1 MAEIS
6 LRAYIKELDD
16 LIERDQ
22 LDEVI
27 AHCRHILQTYPKHLD
42 VYRLLGKAYLE
53 AKRYGDAADIFQRVL
68 SAIPDDFVAHVGM
81 AIVREDEGNLDAAIW
96 HMERAFETNPSNPAI
111 QQELRRLIGRRDG
124 LEPNKVRLTR
134 GALARMYA
142 HGELFPQAIAEL
154 RSALQEDADRP
165 DLQVL
170 LADMYW
176 RTGQRTE
183 AADVCQRILDSL
195 PFCREANRIL
205 AAALQAEGRA
215 EDAITYHRRLASLEP
230 YAALV
235 ETAMDDASRVE
246 ANAVRIEKLAWV
258 PGQPVPGG
266 DGGQP
271 DWAASLGI
279 DARPEVPKPPSAK
292 RPSWLES
299 LESETAAAR
308 QPAAPPPQREA
319 APEPVPPPP
328 SVSAP
333 SSSSP
338 ATESA
343 EGAIPDWMKGAGW
356 SESRGE
362 AVEGPV
368 SFSESELEALD
379 AGAPPPQEGE
389 LAPADIPDW
398 LKDIAP
404 TEGLTPSPEPP
415 PAVVPEAA
423 TPDNAWL
430 GAGAEVVSEGE
441 GPRLPPGWG
450 TPPPARESDQ
460 SEPPTPA
467 PAVPTWMEE
476 AAPGATE
483 TIVTWLGDRSKEALG
498 RPVKAEPAEPIP
510 EPIGEPEPDLTF
522 DKASLP
528 AGVPDWLAEEVSWG
542 QSEQVPAPSD
552 EEKAPTEPEG
562 PSWLSGVAAA
572 AAESESAQPEGLP
585 WMKAEEEEP
594 IQAGMYAEEPEEP
607 ATPAAEVPAW
617 IKAIAAS
624 GADEEVPAA
633 AEVPQPEWLRESEMP
648 PAEEAGR
655 EGLDWLRTLAEAEA
669 EPSIASTPSATE
681 EPPAAAP
688 AESLAWL
695 RDLAEAEPP
704 SPPDEGKPEEEPE
717 APGWLRGIAEERPAR
732 SALSRS
738 SAPEWMRGI
747 AEPEPEPAAEI
758 SEEATLDWMR
768 GIAEA
773 QAPAPEASSEIPE
786 PAALTPIDF
795 PEVTPTP
802 PGETPEWLS
811 LLGPPEVP
819 PGETPTGEWLRTLE
833 AEGAPTAGAAPTLPP
848 GEGIPGMGAA
858 SDDALDDE
866 QVFQW
871 LEGLAARQE
880 SEVAQPAA
888 PPEPPSPVA
897 PSPAGPPPPLAPVAA
912 APLLAPPPEEGMEWL
927 EKLAADRGVEAPQ
940 APAPAP
946 PGVPSPEVPDWLKEL
961 VAEAPPAP
969 ASTKPPEP
977 PTPPSPPAD
986 SEETLPA
993 LPEWMI
999 PSPLE
1004 ETEPAI
1010 PLPPV
1015 QQTAP
1020 EPPMPVAE
1028 TPAASPPPMEEL
1040 SETWVPPWEGLEIE
1054 TPEEAPP
1061 EPAESVWK
1069 PVLPSDETV
1078 YIPPRRPSRTDE
1090 TLLRR
1095 PLPSAEP
1102 PIAREEPAPEPPQTI
1117 RPGPP
1122 VAPEP
1127 VRSPVGDQEDEIP
1140 DWLRTPIPYIPP
1152 TAKPPVP
1159 AEAEPA
1165 LESAFEPEPAVPAP
1179 VPAEPVFESTFKPE
1193 PFAPAPIPAELVP
1206 SEPEEAAPPPPV
1218 VTEPVAATPAP
1229 VEVPVPE
1236 EAVPAP
1242 APQPREAPLPQ
1253 AEAPPPIVEPRFVEP
1268 APVPAPAPVE
1278 SRRVDAVPPAIPP
1291 AAAAV
1296 PARPARAGRGR
1307 ADPGQHLE
1315 NARKALATGDYPRAA
1330 SSYGALIKRNFD
1342 VQAIADE
1349 LRLALDR
1356 NPQAAVLWQ
1365 TLGDAYMKGG
1375 RLQDAIEA
1383 YRRGMEAA

>member
-124 LEPNKVRLTR
+124 LEPHKVRLTR

-183 AADVCQRILDSL
+183 AADVCQGILDSL

-246 ANAVRIEKLAWV
+246 ANAVRIEKLSWV

-279 DARPEVPKPPSAK
+279 DARPEAAKPPSAK

-308 QPAAPPPQREA
+308 QPVAPPPQ
-319 APEPVPPPP
+319 PKGVQEPVPASP
-328 SVSAP
+328 SGPTP
-333 SSSSP
+333 SSP
-338 ATESA
+338 TPA
-343 EGAIPDWMKGAGW
+343 EGPIPDWMRGAGW
-356 SESRGE
+356 AESKGE

-368 SFSESELEALD
+368 SFTEGELNALD

-404 TEGLTPSPEPP
+404 AESLAPLPESPS
-415 PAVVPEAA
+415 AIVPEAA
-423 TPDNAWL
+423 APDDAWL
-430 GAGAEVVSEGE
+430 GARAQVVSEGE

-450 TPPPARESDQ
+450 TPPAREPEQ
-460 SEPPTPA
+460 SEPLTPA

-498 RPVKAEPAEPIP
+498 RPVKAEPAPPTP
-510 EPIGEPEPDLTF
+510 EPLGEPEPDLTF

-542 QSEQVPAPSD
+542 QSEQTPAPVED
-552 EEKAPTEPEG
+552 EKAPPEAEG
-562 PSWLSGVAAA
+562 PAWLSGVAAA
-572 AAESESAQPEGLP
+572 AAESENVQPEGLP
-585 WMKAEEEEP
+585 WMKAEPEEP
-594 IQAGMYAEEPEEP
+594 MQAGMYAEEPEEP
-607 ATPAAEVPAW
+607 AAPATEVPAW
-617 IKAIAAS
+617 IKAIAGS
-624 GADEEVPAA
+624 DADEELPAA
-633 AEVPQPEWLRESEMP
+633 AEVPQPGWLRESEAP

-669 EPSIASTPSATE
+669 EPPMASTPGAAE

-695 RDLAEAEPP
+695 RDLAEADPP
-704 SPPDEGKPEEEPE
+704 SPPDEGKAEEEPE
-717 APGWLRGIAEERPAR
+717 APGWLRGITEERPAR

-747 AEPEPEPAAEI
+747 AEPEPEPAPEI

-773 QAPAPEASSEIPE
+773 QAPAPESPPEIPAPPE
-786 PAALTPIDF
+786 LASAGFPESTPAA
-795 PEVTPTP
+795 PE
-802 PGETPEWLS
+802 ETPEWLS

-819 PGETPTGEWLRTLE
+819 AGETPTGEWLRNLE
-833 AEGAPTAGAAPTLPP
+833 ADGAPAGAGAAPSLPSA
-848 GEGIPGMGAA
+848 EEIPGMGAA

-888 PPEPPSPVA
+888 PSE
-897 PSPAGPPPPLAPVAA
+897 PPPPAAPPLPVPAVSA
-912 APLLAPPPEEGMEWL
+912 APLSAPPPEEGMEWL
-927 EKLAADRGVEAPQ
+927 EKLAAERGVETPQ
-940 APAPAP
+940 APAEALPSA
-946 PGVPSPEVPDWLKEL
+946 PSPEVPDWLKEL
-961 VAEAPPAP
+961 VAESPPAP
-969 ASTKPPEP
+969 VSAKPPEP
-977 PTPPSPPAD
+977 PAPPAPPVEA
-986 SEETLPA
+986 EETLAA
-993 LPEWMI
+993 LPEWMM
-999 PSPLE
+999 PSSLE

-1015 QQTAP
+1015 QPPSP
-1020 EPPMPVAE
+1020 EPPAPVAE
-1028 TPAASPPPMEEL
+1028 SPASPPPPMEEL
-1040 SETWVPPWEGLEIE
+1040 SETWVPPWEGLDIE

-1061 EPAESVWK
+1061 EPTESVWK

-1078 YIPPRRPSRTDE
+1078 YIPPRRPSPTDE
-1090 TLLRR
+1090 TAFRR
-1095 PLPSAEP
+1095 AQP
-1102 PIAREEPAPEPPQTI
+1102 PVQRPIERQEPAPEPPPTI

-1122 VAPEP
+1122 VVPEP
-1127 VRSPVGDQEDEIP
+1127 IPAPVGDQEDEIP

-1152 TAKPPVP
+1152 TTKPPVP
-1159 AEAEPA
+1159 LPAKAEPA
-1165 LESAFEPEPAVPAP
+1165 FEPTFEPELPAP
-1179 VPAEPVFESTFKPE
+1179 APTPAEPVFESTFKPA
-1193 PFAPAPIPAELVP
+1193 PLAPAPIPPETVP
-1206 SEPEEAAPPPPV
+1206 SLPEEAAPPPPV
-1218 VTEPVAATPAP
+1218 VTEPVAA
-1229 VEVPVPE
+1229 
-1236 EAVPAP
+1236 AP
-1242 APQPREAPLPQ
+1242 APIEAPVAEEPKLVPPAQPREAPMPTV
-1253 AEAPPPIVEPRFVEP
+1253 EAPPPVVEPRFAEP
-1268 APVPAPAPVE
+1268 APVPEPAPIE
-1278 SRRVDAVPPAIPP
+1278 TRRVEAVPPAIPP
-1291 AAAAV
+1291 AAAAA
-1296 PARPARAGRGR
+1296 PARPARAGRGGT
-1307 ADPGQHLE
+1307 DPSQHLE
-1315 NARKALATGDYPRAA
+1315 TARKALATGDYPRAA
-1330 SSYGALIKRNFD
+1330 SSYGVLIKRNFD
-1342 VQAIADE
+1342 LQAIADE